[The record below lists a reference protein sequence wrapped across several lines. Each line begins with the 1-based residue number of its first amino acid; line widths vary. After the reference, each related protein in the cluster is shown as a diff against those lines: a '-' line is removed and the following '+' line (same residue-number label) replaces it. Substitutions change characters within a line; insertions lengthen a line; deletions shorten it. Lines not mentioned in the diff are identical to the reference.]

1 MTRENTPFDLDRF
14 VEAQEAD
21 YETALRELNQGE
33 KVSHWIWYIF
43 PQLAEL
49 GYSYRAKYYGIEGLE
64 EARAYM
70 NHPVLGPRY
79 LTCVEALL
87 QHQGHSIEE
96 IMGGDVDAKK
106 LRSSLTLM
114 LAAGGGER
122 VEATLNAFYSGQ
134 RCHETSRSVDHV
146 F

>member
-1 MTRENTPFDLDRF
+1 MSHSHSLLDLERF
-14 VEAQEAD
+14 LNAQKAD
-21 YETALRELNQGE
+21 YETALRELNQGQ

-49 GYSYRAKYYGIEGLE
+49 GYSYRAKYYGIEGIE

-70 NHPVLGPRY
+70 NHAVLGPRY
-79 LTCVEALL
+79 LMCIEALL
-87 QHQGHSIEE
+87 KHQDRTVDE
-96 IMGGDVDAKK
+96 IMRSQVDAKK
-106 LRSSLTLM
+106 LQSFLTLM

-122 VEATLNAFYSGQ
+122 VETALNAFYGGE
-134 RCHETSRSVDHV
+134 RCHETSRSVDQG

>member
-1 MTRENTPFDLDRF
+1 MRFDLDRF
-14 VEAQEAD
+14 VEAQEVD
-21 YETALRELNQGE
+21 YETAVRELNQGE

-49 GYSYRAKYYGIEGLE
+49 GYSYRAKYYGIEGIE

-70 NHPVLGPRY
+70 NHAVLGPRY
-79 LTCVEALL
+79 LMCIEALL
-87 QHQGHSIEE
+87 KHQDRTVEE
-96 IMGGDVDAKK
+96 IMRCQVDAKK
-106 LRSSLTLM
+106 LQSSLTLM

-122 VEATLNAFYSGQ
+122 VETALNAFYGGE
-134 RCHETSRSVDHV
+134 RCHETSRSVDHG